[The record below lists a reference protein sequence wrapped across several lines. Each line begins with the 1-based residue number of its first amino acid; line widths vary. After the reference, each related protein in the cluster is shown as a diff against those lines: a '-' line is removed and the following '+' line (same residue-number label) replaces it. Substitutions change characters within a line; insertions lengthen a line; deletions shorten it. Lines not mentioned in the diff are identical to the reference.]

1 MTLRLLAGTALLV
14 ALITPCAIAGAQ
26 SRPTLD
32 GTWLL
37 AGAGAQ
43 SQRTTIV
50 AASGDA
56 AFKVGDMGSGW
67 GSALTFTRRA
77 DRLVLEYP
85 FFSEYDLMGPL
96 HYEFSLDGREVMNEI
111 TLGPGVT
118 RLKTRAEWKGDTLVI
133 TTQQAV
139 PKEVAGP
146 GVLAEVR
153 RAITAFGGDSLQ
165 IVTTRVGVAGAPSN
179 TVRSV
184 YARKR

>member
-1 MTLRLLAGTALLV
+1 MTLRCSLRAAALV
-14 ALITPCAIAGAQ
+14 ALLLQGSAALAQ
-26 SRPTLD
+26 SRPALD

-37 AGAGAQ
+37 TGPDAE

-50 AASGDA
+50 AAAGDA

-67 GSALTFTRRA
+67 GSALTFSRRA

-85 FFSEYDLMGPL
+85 FFSAYDGMAPL
-96 HYEFSLDGREVMNEI
+96 HYEFALDGREVLNEI

-118 RLKTRAEWKGDTLVI
+118 RFKTRAEWKGDTLVI
-133 TTQQAV
+133 TTQQPV

-146 GVLAEVR
+146 GVMAEVR
-153 RAITAFGGDSLQ
+153 RAITALGADSLQ
-165 IVTTRVGVAGAPSN
+165 ITTTRVGVAGAASN

-184 YARKR
+184 YARKK